1 MYQLPRSPNARR
13 IAGGGWIV
21 PPEPPPTASR
31 PLLPNV
37 RPTPPLRAVLAD
49 SDADARERLLLLLE
63 EVPGIRVV
71 GESDSARGTLQLI
84 RRAAPDL
91 LFLDVLL
98 PDMDGI
104 QLARSLDGQ
113 LVGGLIFVT
122 EQEDRALQAFEVHA
136 LDYLLKP
143 VQRDRLEWA
152 LGRARAVL
160 RGRRDSGS
168 QDRLIALLDKRDAER
183 QRRARLLIR
192 RPEGAFFLKTESIDW
207 VEAAGKLTRVHAS
220 KRVYEQREALVRI
233 EQHLDPD
240 RFVRVSRSAIVNL
253 ERIRE
258 IQTWFNGE
266 YLVILDDGSQ
276 VPSSRRYRGNL
287 RRLLGKDG
295 ER

>member
-1 MYQLPRSPNARR
+1 MYQFPRTPSARQ

-31 PLLPNV
+31 SLLAGV
-37 RPTPPLRAVLAD
+37 RPAPRLRAALAD
-49 SDADARERLLLLLE
+49 PDPGSRERLRRLLE

-71 GESDSARGTLQLI
+71 GESDSARGVVQLI
-84 RRAAPDL
+84 QRTAPDV

-104 QLARSLDGQ
+104 QLARTLDGK
-113 LVGGLIFVT
+113 LVAGLIFVT
-122 EQEDRALQAFEVHA
+122 EQHDRALQAFEVHA

-152 LGRARAVL
+152 LGQARAVL

-192 RPEGAFFLKTESIDW
+192 RPEGAFFLKTELIDW

-233 EQHLDPD
+233 EQHLDRA
-240 RFVRVSRSAIVNL
+240 RFVRISRSAIVNL

-258 IQTWFNGE
+258 IQSWFNGE

-295 ER
+295 EG